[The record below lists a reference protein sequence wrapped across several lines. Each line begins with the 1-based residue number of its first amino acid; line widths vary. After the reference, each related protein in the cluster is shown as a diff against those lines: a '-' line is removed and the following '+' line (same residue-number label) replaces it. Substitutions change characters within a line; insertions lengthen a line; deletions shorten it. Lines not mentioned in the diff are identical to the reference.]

1 MAWSVVNLLASPLPV
16 FVTRTQ
22 LIQWIKIK
30 PSCHGRWRRARR
42 ISMHFFCD
50 GNLSSNESWTRTKDG
65 CWYFSDPTDDDLSE
79 VSLCIITRY
88 RLTQVNHR
96 IIFLVSFFELPFYV
110 AFLFDSQ
117 RLLPLPLLCFDPQEC
132 WTIPT
137 QCGKI
142 SGIVYGRRGAEA
154 AAFCDNEN
162 GCSVVWS
169 TAQRKSFASPW

>member
-1 MAWSVVNLLASPLPV
+1 MACQAATADGGGHVES
-16 FVTRTQ
+16 Q
-22 LIQWIKIK
+22 CI
-30 PSCHGRWRRARR
+30 
-42 ISMHFFCD
+42 FFCD

-88 RLTQVNHR
+88 RL
-96 IIFLVSFFELPFYV
+96 LK
-110 AFLFDSQ
+110 

-169 TAQRKSFASPW
+169 TAQRKSFASLGNKGVSLHLWHQNSEPFRNGRQITMLKAIWWVS